1 MKFDLEMSTRPKGYG
16 LSRELADKVAAKY
29 SQEDELEIV
38 AWLCDMTRAE
48 PPEEAGP
55 DAFKVWL
62 KDGTILCAL
71 MDVLQPGICKKPHDV
86 SKIRL
91 QALRMNKEYENISF
105 FLEAAVKYG
114 VPRHN
119 LFQTVDL
126 ADGSNLS
133 QVQTGLYN
141 VGSTAQKKG
150 FEGPVIGAK
159 MSNKNVRKFDE
170 ETMKAGQNIIGLQ
183 MGTNQGSSQKGMT
196 PYGLGRQMTMKNSD

>member
-1 MKFDLEMSTRPKGYG
+1 MAHRPKGYG

-55 DAFKVWL
+55 DAFKSWL

-105 FLEAAVKYG
+105 FLEAAVNYG

-159 MSNKNVRKFDE
+159 MSNKNVRDFDE
-170 ETMKAGQNIIGLQ
+170 ETLRAGQNIIGLQ

-196 PYGLGRQMTMKNSD
+196 PYGLGRQMTMKNKD

>member
-1 MKFDLEMSTRPKGYG
+1 MSTRPKGYG

-71 MDVLQPGICKKPHDV
+71 MDILQPGVCKKPHDV

-91 QALRMNKEYENISF
+91 QKTRILVSFSRRRRSMASRDTISF
-105 FLEAAVKYG
+105 KRL
-114 VPRHN
+114 
-119 LFQTVDL
+119 T
-126 ADGSNLS
+126 
-133 QVQTGLYN
+133 
-141 VGSTAQKKG
+141 
-150 FEGPVIGAK
+150 
-159 MSNKNVRKFDE
+159 
-170 ETMKAGQNIIGLQ
+170 
-183 MGTNQGSSQKGMT
+183 
-196 PYGLGRQMTMKNSD
+196 

>member
-1 MKFDLEMSTRPKGYG
+1 MATRPKGYG

-29 SQEDELEIV
+29 SVEDEQEIV
-38 AWLCDMTRAE
+38 AWLCDMTRAA
-48 PPEEAGP
+48 PPEEQGP
-55 DAFKVWL
+55 EAFKTWL

-71 MDVLQPGICKKPHDV
+71 MDILQPGVCKKPHDV

-91 QALRMNKEYENISF
+91 QALRINKENENISF
-105 FLEAAVKYG
+105 FLEAAEKYG

-126 ADGSNLS
+126 AEGQNLA

-150 FEGPVIGAK
+150 YNGPVIGAK
-159 MSNKNVRKFDE
+159 MSEKNERNFDE

-183 MGTNQGSSQKGMT
+183 MGTNQGASQKGMS
-196 PYGLGRQMTMKNSD
+196 PYGLGRQMTMKTGD